1 MKRLSGI
8 LLSATMAIPSLRA
21 ELEDDIPLGIEA
33 VTGIRSGYVYRGF
46 DLGDSLMDVHLQT
59 EVVLE
64 GNLTL
69 AAGGWFATEVG
80 DEFTE
85 GAAALG
91 IRYDLRENLAA
102 ELTTSYH
109 AYGDSLLE
117 DGIDLGASLTWYPD
131 RSWDLGAA
139 VHVDSGSDGWYFQIE
154 GGWTQPLSDDAF
166 FSLTGG
172 ISAVNDY
179 YGRSG
184 FNDLYGRASL
194 TYNINSMLSLTP
206 FLGWSFELV
215 DGDGDEIYGGLWFEV
230 SF

>member
-46 DLGDSLMDVHLQT
+46 DLGDTLMDVHLQT

-91 IRYDLRENLAA
+91 VRC
-102 ELTTSYH
+102 TKS
-109 AYGDSLLE
+109 
-117 DGIDLGASLTWYPD
+117 
-131 RSWDLGAA
+131 
-139 VHVDSGSDGWYFQIE
+139 
-154 GGWTQPLSDDAF
+154 
-166 FSLTGG
+166 
-172 ISAVNDY
+172 
-179 YGRSG
+179 
-184 FNDLYGRASL
+184 
-194 TYNINSMLSLTP
+194 
-206 FLGWSFELV
+206 
-215 DGDGDEIYGGLWFEV
+215 
-230 SF
+230 